1 MLKEGVWIMKVLKN
15 KKGAALIAVIIVFVV
30 VMILSTS
37 MFVIFSNNLKQVKAQ
52 EYNTQAYY
60 LALSG
65 IELGFSSLMAEDE
78 STGDMLYE
86 SFKWDNGTYADID
99 DDLNNKLTSG
109 DFPLSDT
116 VDVKGNNINITITP
130 VNNGGK
136 REIKIQ
142 SLGTLNSTGD
152 TETLTLVID
161 AENILNRR
169 WE

>member
-1 MLKEGVWIMKVLKN
+1 
-15 KKGAALIAVIIVFVV
+15 
-30 VMILSTS
+30 
-37 MFVIFSNNLKQVKAQ
+37 
-52 EYNTQAYY
+52 
-60 LALSG
+60 
-65 IELGFSSLMAEDE
+65 MAEDE

-86 SFKWDNGTYADID
+86 SFKWDPSTYADID

-109 DFPLSDT
+109 NFPLSDT
-116 VDVKGNNINITITP
+116 VDVKGNNINIIITP

-152 TETLTLVID
+152 AETLTLVID

>member
-1 MLKEGVWIMKVLKN
+1 MKLYN
-15 KKGAALIAVIIVFVV
+15 NEKGAALIAVIIVFVV

-65 IELGFSSLMAEDE
+65 IELGYSSLMAEDE

-86 SFKWDNGTYADID
+86 SFKWDTGTYADID
-99 DDLNNKLTSG
+99 DDLNNKLSSG
-109 DFPLSDT
+109 NFPLSDT
-116 VDVKGNNINITITP
+116 LDVKGNNINITISP
-130 VNNGGK
+130 INNGDK

-152 TETLTLVID
+152 TESLTLIID